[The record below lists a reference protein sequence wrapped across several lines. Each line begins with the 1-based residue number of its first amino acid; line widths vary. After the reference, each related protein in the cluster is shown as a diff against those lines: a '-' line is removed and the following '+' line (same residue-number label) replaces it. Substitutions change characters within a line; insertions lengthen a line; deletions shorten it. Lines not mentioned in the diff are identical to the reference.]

1 MTSNDIKYH
10 MVQILGLKDLDENPL
25 NTLPLN

>member
-10 MVQILGLKDLDENPL
+10 MVQILGLTDLDENPI